1 MNFNLVIGGE
11 AGQGLKT
18 VQNILKKSFFRL
30 GFNLHT
36 SKDYM
41 SRIRGGHNFMN
52 LRIGDEPISAPTTAE
67 DILVALNKETID
79 IHAQR
84 VTKEGVILHDGE
96 VETDPQ
102 LISLPA
108 GEIAKEAGNKKTAN
122 TVFMGAVFK
131 LLGLDLQVIRQ
142 VLGEYFANKKEV
154 KEVNITALEQG
165 YQQVETKFSLP
176 EVEQSA
182 DQLLLNG
189 NQAVG
194 LGAAVAD
201 VDFYSAY
208 PMTPATGIMNY
219 LAGKENE
226 LEIAVEQAEDELAA
240 INMAL
245 GASYSGLRAMTGTSG
260 GGFSLMN
267 EGFSLAGITE
277 LPLVIAEVQRPGP
290 ATGLPTRTGQGDLS
304 FIINSGQGEFPKV
317 VLAPR
322 NVEDAFYQTFRAFN
336 LAENYQLPVVIVS
349 DQFLADS
356 SQNVPEF
363 NLEELE
369 IKNGYLSAT
378 EVANRTDYQRYQIT
392 ESGISPLAYPG
403 QIEGATVMVD
413 SDEHDEEGYIIEDAA
428 TRKQMVEKRQRK
440 VDKLIREELQEP
452 KYAGPEK
459 IDYLLV
465 SWGSTYGPLL
475 EARNKLASEAEIG
488 LLSFS
493 DVWPL
498 PTERLAD
505 LLQQNPKLVVV
516 EGNSEGQFAQLIR
529 QETGQEADYNLLKY
543 DGRPFH
549 GPELYHR
556 LQKEVIQ

>member
-142 VLGEYFANKKEV
+142 VLGEYFANKEEV

>member
-1 MNFNLVIGGE
+1 VNFNLVIGGE

-142 VLGEYFANKKEV
+142 VLGEYFANKEEV